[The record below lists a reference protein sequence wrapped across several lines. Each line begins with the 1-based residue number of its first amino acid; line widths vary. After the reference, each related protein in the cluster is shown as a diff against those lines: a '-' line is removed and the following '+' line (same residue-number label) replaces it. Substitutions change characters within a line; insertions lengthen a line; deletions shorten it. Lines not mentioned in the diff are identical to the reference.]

1 MSEINI
7 PKKHPPST
15 ATDDESVAG
24 TTARMQDDSKDA
36 GAVAETEQCR
46 EQLSMGST
54 RSIKIGSGEY
64 YQRWRLIKDILAR
77 YGVKI
82 GGLSVIVAIVLIFF
96 YLLYVVYPLFISA
109 TAEPVSEYAVPEQ
122 ALGNTLLL
130 EMEEQ
135 NEMAARFTDS
145 GQVVFFEAAT
155 GKTVLTQAVAIPE
168 GAHITSFA
176 QGSPINEGAV
186 IYGLSDGRAVIVKH
200 QYKVTYPNNKRAITP
215 SLKYPLGEQ
224 PLVLEESGAA
234 LEKIA
239 VKVGENA
246 TTIAA
251 KTADTPQ
258 GPGKVRLINFQ
269 KEQSLFADEAALTR
283 TDSILEQSAAGI
295 ADILID
301 KDESNLYLISN
312 DGQLGFFNISDK
324 GSPSIRQQQNVVDA
338 GQKITSVAFLN
349 GDISL
354 MIGDSSGLVS
364 QWSMVKDNLNRPAM
378 QKIRSFKVSDKAV
391 VAINSEQRRKGFM
404 TTDADGVM
412 GIYHSTAER
421 EMIKERVSA
430 ALPNAAV
437 LSPRANAL
445 LMQSADG
452 KMHFWHIDNEHPEVS
467 IKSLWQK
474 VWYESYPKP
483 DYIWQSSSANNDFEP
498 KYSLTPLVFGT
509 LKAAFY
515 AMLVAIPLALMGA
528 IYTAYFM
535 APQMRQY
542 VKPSIEIMGAL
553 PTVILGFLAGLW
565 LAPFLEENLA
575 GFFAMLIIVP
585 IGVLLFAFAWQF
597 IPKTIAHNLPA
608 GWDAAILIPVILLSG
623 WFAFKVSVP
632 LETFLFHGTLRDWFK
647 AELGIG
653 YDQRNAL
660 VVGVA
665 MGFAVI
671 PTIFSIA
678 EDAIFSVPKHLTVG
692 SLALGATPWQTMTR
706 VVLLTAS
713 PGIFSAIMIGF
724 GRAVGETMIVLM
736 ATGNTPVMDL
746 SVFQGLRTLAANIA
760 VEMPES
766 EVDSTHYRVLFL
778 AALVLFMFTF
788 VFNTLA
794 EVIRQRLREKYSSL

>member
-1 MSEINI
+1 MSDLNTPINQSAQI
-7 PKKHPPST
+7 AMDGESAPISKESMQPITIT
-15 ATDDESVAG
+15 A
-24 TTARMQDDSKDA
+24 
-36 GAVAETEQCR
+36 
-46 EQLSMGST
+46 
-54 RSIKIGSGEY
+54 GEY
-64 YQRWRLIKDILAR
+64 HQRWRLIKDTIAR
-77 YGVKI
+77 YGVVA
-82 GGLSVIVAIVLIFF
+82 GGLGVILAIVLIFF
-96 YLLYVVYPLFISA
+96 YLLYVVFPLFISA
-109 TAEPVSEYAVPEQ
+109 TAEPISEYAIPGQ
-122 ALGNTLLL
+122 ALGKTLLL

-135 NEMAARFTDS
+135 NEVGARFTEN
-145 GQVVFFEAAT
+145 GHVVFFEVKT
-155 GKTVLTQAVAIPE
+155 GKAILTQAVAIPE
-168 GAHITSFA
+168 GTQITSFA

-200 QYKVTYPNNKRAITP
+200 QYKVTYPNNVRAITP

-224 PLVLEESGAA
+224 PLVVDNSGAA
-234 LEKIA
+234 IGQIA
-239 VKVGENA
+239 VKVGEDA
-246 TTIAA
+246 TTIVA
-251 KTADTPQ
+251 KTADTATEN
-258 GPGKVRLINFQ
+258 GKIRLINFQ

-283 TDSILEQSAAGI
+283 TDATLEQSATAI
-295 ADILID
+295 ADIFID

-312 DGQLGFFNISDK
+312 DGQLGFFDINDK
-324 GSPSIRQQQNVVDA
+324 NNPSLKQQQNVVDA

-349 GDISL
+349 GDLSL

-364 QWSMVKDNLNRPAM
+364 QWSMVKDKLNRPAM
-378 QKIRSFKVSDKAV
+378 QKIRSFKVSEKAV
-391 VAINSEQRRKGFM
+391 VAINAEQRRKGFM
-404 TTDADGVM
+404 TTDADGVV

-421 EMIKERVSA
+421 EMIKERVSDA
-430 ALPNAAV
+430 MPSAAV

-445 LMQSADG
+445 LVESVDG
-452 KMHFWHIDNEHPEVS
+452 KMHYWQVDNEHPEVS
-467 IKSLWQK
+467 IKSLWQQ

-535 APQMRQY
+535 APQMRVY

-565 LAPFLEENLA
+565 LAPFMEEHLA
-575 GFFAMLIIVP
+575 GLFAMLMIVP
-585 IGVLLFAFAWQF
+585 IGVMLFAFVWQF
-597 IPKTIAHNLPA
+597 IPKSIAHNLSE
-608 GWDAAILIPVILLSG
+608 GWDAALLVPVILFSG
-623 WFAFKVSVP
+623 WFAFKVSIP

-692 SLALGATPWQTMTR
+692 SLALGATPWQTMIR

-746 SVFQGLRTLAANIA
+746 SVFQGMRTLAANIA

-778 AALVLFMFTF
+778 AALVLFTFTF

-794 EVIRQRLREKYSSL
+794 EVVRQRLREKYSSL

>member
-1 MSEINI
+1 LADFFSVFCYIIVTFHLYYLRMSEINTRI
-7 PKKHPPST
+7 KYPSIM
-15 ATDDESVAG
+15 EKSSN
-24 TTARMQDDSKDA
+24 Q
-36 GAVAETEQCR
+36 
-46 EQLSMGST
+46 
-54 RSIKIGSGEY
+54 Y
-64 YQRWRLIKDILAR
+64 YQRWRLIKDLVAR
-77 YGVKI
+77 YGVVV
-82 GGLSVIVAIVLIFF
+82 GGLGVIAAIVVIFF

-109 TAEPVSEYAVPEQ
+109 TAESVSLYEVPEKT
-122 ALGNTLLL
+122 LGSTLLL

-135 NEMAARFTDS
+135 NEVAARFTDS
-145 GQVVFFEAAT
+145 GQVVFFETAT
-155 GKTVLTQAVAIPE
+155 GKTVLIQAVAIPE
-168 GAHITSFA
+168 GAHITSFS

-200 QYKVTYPNNKRAITP
+200 QYKVTYPNNVRVITP

-224 PLVLEESGAA
+224 PLVLDDSGAA

-239 VKVGENA
+239 VKVGEDA
-246 TTIAA
+246 TTIVA

-258 GPGKVRLINFQ
+258 NPGKIRLINFQ
-269 KEQSLFADEAALTR
+269 KEQSLFADEAAVTR
-283 TDSILEQSAAGI
+283 TDSILNMPAAGI
-295 ADILID
+295 VDMLID
-301 KDESNLYLISN
+301 KDESKLYLVSSDGRLSFFDISN
-312 DGQLGFFNISDK
+312 KSSPAIS
-324 GSPSIRQQQNVVDA
+324 QQQNVVEA
-338 GQKITSVAFLN
+338 GQKITSIAFLN
-349 GDISL
+349 GDLSL
-354 MIGDSSGLVS
+354 MIGDTTGLVS
-364 QWSMVKDNLNRPAM
+364 QWSMVKDSMNRPAM
-378 QKIRSFKVSDKAV
+378 QKIRAFKVSDKPV
-391 VAINSEQRRKGFM
+391 VAINAEQRRKGFM
-404 TTDADGVM
+404 TIDADGVM
-412 GIYHSTAER
+412 GIYHSTSER
-421 EMIKERVSA
+421 EMIKERVSDA
-430 ALPNAAV
+430 PLSAAV

-452 KMHFWHIDNEHPEVS
+452 KMHFWHVENEHPEVS
-467 IKSLWQK
+467 IKSLWQE

-509 LKAAFY
+509 MKAAFY
-515 AMLVAIPLALMGA
+515 AMLVAMPLALMGA
-528 IYTAYFM
+528 IYSAYFM
-535 APQMRQY
+535 APRMRQV
-542 VKPSIEIMGAL
+542 VKPTIEIMGAL

-565 LAPFLEENLA
+565 LAPFMEEHLA
-575 GFFAMLIIVP
+575 GLFSMLMIVP
-585 IGVLLFAFAWQF
+585 VGVMLFAFAWQYLPQAIQHK
-597 IPKTIAHNLPA
+597 IPE
-608 GWDAAILIPVILLSG
+608 GWDAALLIPVILLSG
-623 WFAFKVSVP
+623 WFAFTVSVP
-632 LETFLFHGTLRDWFK
+632 LEVLLFNGTLREWFSR
-647 AELGIG
+647 EFGIG

-713 PGIFSAIMIGF
+713 PGIFSAVMIGF

-746 SVFQGLRTLAANIA
+746 SVFQGMRTLAANIA

-778 AALVLFMFTF
+778 AALVLFVFTF